1 MIEKA
6 EKKKLIEKW
15 KYTYDHYT
23 KQECPPDCPCRSSTF
38 DDDEPNFFFGNDF
51 EDNSSFGVLP
61 DEIVSQILMYV
72 INPHGKVNTTQFRQ
86 LFFLSKRFITLLK
99 DPIFEYARK
108 FIVKPVNRIIED
120 LEKQQKLKKIIE
132 SIEQSVST
140 FCHGTHTAHLESYHS
155 YRTHFAPKG
164 RSWWGSWRAR
174 SFFSVIA
181 HNNSL
186 PEAIK
191 MLYNKLE
198 IQISK
203 EEYEKME
210 SLIPEHIPE
219 TKATKSLQ
227 LEKLRRKQAIQ
238 RQEQVEQK
246 KRNLETYQSSN
257 IFQEEH

>member
-1 MIEKA
+1 M
-6 EKKKLIEKW
+6 
-15 KYTYDHYT
+15 
-23 KQECPPDCPCRSSTF
+23 Q
-38 DDDEPNFFFGNDF
+38 
-51 EDNSSFGVLP
+51 
-61 DEIVSQILMYV
+61 
-72 INPHGKVNTTQFRQ
+72 
-86 LFFLSKRFITLLK
+86 
-99 DPIFEYARK
+99 RK

-120 LEKQQKLKKIIE
+120 LEKQQELKKI
-132 SIEQSVST
+132 IEQSVST

-164 RSWWGSWRAR
+164 RSWWGSWRSR

-191 MLYNKLE
+191 MLYNKLG
-198 IQISK
+198 IQIFQK
-203 EEYEKME
+203 KNMKKME

-219 TKATKSLQ
+219 TKTTKSLQ

-246 KRNLETYQSSN
+246 KKSWNLSVK
-257 IFQEEH
+257 